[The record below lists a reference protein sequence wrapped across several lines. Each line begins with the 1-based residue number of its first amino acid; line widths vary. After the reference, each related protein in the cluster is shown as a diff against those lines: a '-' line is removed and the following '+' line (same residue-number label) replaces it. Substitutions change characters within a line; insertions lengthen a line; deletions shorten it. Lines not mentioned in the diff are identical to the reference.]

1 MDRCK
6 LALDYHKQG
15 FNCAQSV
22 AAAFA
27 DVVGVSVETML
38 TASTGFGGGVGGS
51 HEELCGAISG
61 GILVLSMLT
70 PRTDGADTASR
81 KKIYQ
86 QGREFRSRFQAV
98 FGKTC
103 CGELLAAKPGVTEK
117 TPASARLGVTAHC
130 TNMVVTATEILEQML
145 AEQEA

>member
-27 DVVGVSVETML
+27 DVAGVSVETML

-81 KKIYQ
+81 KKIYEQ
-86 QGREFRSRFQAV
+86 SREFRSRFQAV

-117 TPASARLGVTAHC
+117 TPASQRLGVTAHC
-130 TNMVVTATEILEQML
+130 TNMVVTAAEILEQML
-145 AEQEA
+145 AEREA